1 MSGVTTL
8 TFRQELLAQR
18 FLGIEPVWDQFE
30 VALTRRVPTTN
41 SSVDQLDEPVGAA
54 YARQQFAL
62 SSSNFSLINENEI
75 GNNGLLYFPTATG
88 AWGSIHGWAVIS
100 QKVGAWPPGTGPKV
114 MAVGTL
120 NEPIRVV
127 SGVRPYLGPGSIVF
141 GLYD

>member
-8 TFRQELLAQR
+8 AFRQELLKQR
-18 FLGIEPVWDQFE
+18 FLGIAPVWDQFE
-30 VALTRRVPTTN
+30 VALTRKVPTTN
-41 SSVDQLDEPVGAA
+41 SAVDQLDEPVGLG

-62 SSSNFSLINENEI
+62 SSANFAMINDNEVANT
-75 GNNGLLYFPTATG
+75 GTLYFPLATG
-88 AWGSIHGWAVIS
+88 SWGTIHGWAIIS
-100 QKVGAWPPGTGPKV
+100 HKLTAWAPGTEPLV

-127 SGVRPYLGPGSIVF
+127 TNIRPYLGPGSLVF